1 MQGIATKYIINILLG
16 TRYSQEARE
25 GVQNLDP
32 TPVYPPVWENP

>member
-32 TPVYPPVWENP
+32 SPVYLLVWKNP